1 MSKIAI
7 VTGGTRG
14 IGAEISSA
22 LSRAGYITIANYNK
36 SVDNAKAF
44 NASTG
49 IEIAQWDVS
58 DYNDCKNGIEK
69 IRKKHGHVDILVN
82 NAGITR
88 DGFLHKSSVD
98 MWNDVISTNLSSCF
112 NMVNNVIGPM
122 RDQGYGRII
131 NISSV
136 NGLKGQAGQV
146 NYSAAKAGVLGF
158 TKALALESANKGIT
172 VNAIAP
178 GYTDTEMVRK
188 VSPEI
193 LDSIIKQIPAGRL
206 ALTEEV
212 ARAVT
217 FLADEKSGYITGET
231 ISLNGGQYMY

>member
-1 MSKIAI
+1 MSKIAL

-14 IGAEISSA
+14 IGAKISQVLKDS
-22 LSRAGYITIANYNK
+22 GYTTIANYNK
-36 SVDNAKAF
+36 SAETAKNFTDN
-44 NASTG
+44 TG
-49 IEIAQWDVS
+49 IKTIKWDVS
-58 DYNDCKNGIEK
+58 NFDECKDGIAK
-69 IRKKHGHVDILVN
+69 IKQEFGDIDVLVN

-88 DGFLHKSSVD
+88 DGFLHKVSPD

-112 NMVNNVIGPM
+112 NMVSNVICPM
-122 RDQGYGRII
+122 REREYGRII
-131 NISSV
+131 NISSI

-146 NYSAAKAGVLGF
+146 NYSAAKAGVIGF
-158 TKALALESANKGIT
+158 TKALALESANRGIT

-193 LDSIIKQIPAGRL
+193 LDNIIKQIPAGRL
-206 ALTEEV
+206 ALTDEI
-212 ARAVT
+212 ARAVS